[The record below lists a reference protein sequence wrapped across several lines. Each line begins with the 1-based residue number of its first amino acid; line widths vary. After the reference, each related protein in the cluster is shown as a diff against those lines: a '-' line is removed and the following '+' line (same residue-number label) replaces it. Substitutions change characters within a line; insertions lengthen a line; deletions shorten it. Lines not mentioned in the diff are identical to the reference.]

1 MWVED
6 AEDSAALS
14 GLVGFFIA
22 AVDAQVLVIY
32 SMDGDE

>member
-1 MWVED
+1 MSVESRCVEE

-22 AVDAQVLVIY
+22 AV
-32 SMDGDE
+32 EKC

>member
-1 MWVED
+1 MSRWVVED

-22 AVDAQVLVIY
+22 AMGGALD
-32 SMDGDE
+32 

>member
-1 MWVED
+1 MSVESMWVEL

-22 AVDAQVLVIY
+22 AVGRALVLVF
-32 SMDGDE
+32 D